1 MGLEEPTMTD
11 SKRRKEPRHFTD
23 GASGAMADAATEA
36 APRKDDHAPDSPHAR
51 PAPPLAKHEKHDQL
65 AEKEAVSEDR
75 EEARVDEGVEET
87 FPASDP
93 PSAHHIT

>member
-1 MGLEEPTMTD
+1 MTAKKRAEEA
-11 SKRRKEPRHFTD
+11 RHFTH
-23 GASGAMADAATEA
+23 GAGGAMADAATEA
-36 APRKDDHAPDSPHAR
+36 SPKKEDHAPDSPHAK
-51 PAPPLAKHEKHDQL
+51 PAKPLAAGKKHDQL
-65 AEKEAVSEDR
+65 ADKEAVSEDR

>member
-1 MGLEEPTMTD
+1 MSD
-11 SKRRKEPRHFTD
+11 KHHSKEGRHFAH

-36 APRKDDHAPDSPHAR
+36 SPRKDEHAPDSPHTKSAK
-51 PAPPLAKHEKHDQL
+51 PLGPNEKPDQL
-65 AEKEAVSEDR
+65 AEKEAASENRD
-75 EEARVDEGVEET
+75 EARLDEGVEES